1 MKSYSLDNIVASA
14 KALSEHMIEKSTKL
28 QNWNICF

>member
-1 MKSYSLDNIVASA
+1 MNSYSLDIVASA